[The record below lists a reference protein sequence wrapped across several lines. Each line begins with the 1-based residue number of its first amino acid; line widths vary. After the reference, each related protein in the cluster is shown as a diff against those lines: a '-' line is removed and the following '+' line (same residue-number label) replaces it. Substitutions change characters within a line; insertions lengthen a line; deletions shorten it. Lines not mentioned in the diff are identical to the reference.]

1 MDMGRILATN
11 HVAVS
16 ALGYVGE
23 RDDLKGAA
31 AVALVLSGKV
41 APLAPGNEDEVFSGR
56 VYIGDDGIVAAVT
69 KGNAKAPAGFS
80 KAPKVDVGS
89 AFVYPGFVD
98 LHSHIAYNTLP
109 LWSDPARKKAYA
121 HHDSWPGG
129 ESYKN
134 EITWPAWTLLN
145 AAPESVLAYVQ
156 VRALA
161 GGTTAIQGWPT
172 TSRSSI
178 NALVRSVDNE
188 QVGALDNPVI
198 VSALTLD
205 TVDLRKS
212 AAHLKAGRSFIYHCA
227 EGAPGS
233 VVADEF
239 DDLITSRCVKPGLI
253 AVHCTAL
260 DDRAFKRWATA
271 SGGGGA
277 VVWSPFSNL
286 WLYGVTTGVPAAI
299 DNGLLVCLGTD
310 WGPSGTKNLLGEIK
324 VAKACSDARGWNLT
338 DLDLVR
344 MITANPGDALA
355 RAWQSPV
362 GRLVEGGLADVT
374 VLAKRKSDPWAN
386 VVAARE
392 SDVRLVVARGK
403 PQYGT
408 KPLMQAAGVTSTTP
422 VRIGNTSR
430 HVPLRRPDGS
440 GKVWAWSDVL
450 KRLEKVRATARVTPP
465 KGPAASRA
473 ADGPPAPSDFG
484 AGDPPGTPPME
495 VRLDMPG
502 AVMEAAGPPPPG
514 QTVNVPPI
522 DTLHHGPTWL
532 ATLKGRGFHGGALDA
547 LAKKF
552 E

>member
-1 MDMGRILATN
+1 M
-11 HVAVS
+11 
-16 ALGYVGE
+16 
-23 RDDLKGAA
+23 
-31 AVALVLSGKV
+31 ALVLSGKV
-41 APLAPGNEDEVFSGR
+41 VPLAPGDEDGVFAGR
-56 VYIGDDGIVAAVT
+56 VYVSDDGLVAAVK
-69 KGNAKAPAGFS
+69 KGDAKAPAGFT
-80 KAPKVDVGS
+80 KAKKVDVGS
-89 AFVYPGFVD
+89 AFIYPGFVD

-161 GGTTAIQGWPT
+161 GGTTTIQGWPT
-172 TSRSSI
+172 ASRSTV

-188 QVGALDNPVI
+188 QVGPLDNPVI

-205 TVDLRKS
+205 TVKLRKP
-212 AAHLKAGRSFIYHCA
+212 ATHLKAGRTFVYHCA

-239 DDLITSRCVKPGLI
+239 DDLVTSRCVKPGLVAI
-253 AVHCTAL
+253 HCTAL
-260 DDRAFKRWATA
+260 EADTFRRWATA

-286 WLYGVTTGVPAAI
+286 WLYGVTTDARAAADAGI
-299 DNGLLVCLGTD
+299 AVCLGTD
-310 WGPSGTKNLLGEIK
+310 WGPSGTKNLLGEVK
-324 VAKACSDARGWNLT
+324 VAKAWSDARDWGFT
-338 DLDLVR
+338 DFDLVR

-362 GRLVEGGLADVT
+362 GRLVEGALADVT

-392 SDVRLVVARGK
+392 SDVRLVIVRGQ
-403 PQYGT
+403 PHYGT
-408 KPLMQAAGVTSTTP
+408 KALMQTAGVTATTP
-422 VRIGNTSR
+422 VRVGTTSR
-430 HVPLRRPDGS
+430 HVPLQRPDGS
-440 GKVWAWSDVL
+440 GQVWAWSDVL
-450 KRLEKVRATARVTPP
+450 KRMEKVRTSARTTPP
-465 KGPAASRA
+465 KGPSASRA
-473 ADGPPAPSDFG
+473 ADGPAAPSDFG

-495 VRLDMPG
+495 VKLDMPG

-514 QTVNVPPI
+514 QTVDVPPI

-532 ATLKGRGFHGGALDA
+532 GTLKGRGFHGGALDA
-547 LAKKF
+547 LAKDF
-552 E
+552 D